1 MAVPTISMSA
11 RGPSNA
17 GRSHKVHLKN
27 RPSAQTFAKKQV
39 CCSSFSLDLLLWLAQ
54 HQGKLVRAAKAFAV
68 SASSWCSLSLEHI
81 KGSPRDLSF
90 ITGNQGW
97 AAVPALELPT
107 SQESSRQEMAI

>member
-11 RGPSNA
+11 CGPSNA

-27 RPSAQTFAKKQV
+27 RPSAQTSAKKKV
-39 CCSSFSLDLLLWLAQ
+39 CYSSFSLDLLLWLAQ
-54 HQGKLVRAAKAFAV
+54 HRGKLVRAAKAFAV

-81 KGSPRDLSF
+81 KGSPRDLPF
-90 ITGNQGW
+90 ITGNQGR

-107 SQESSRQEMAI
+107 SQERSRQEMAI